1 MFGLKPKED
10 EFFKLFVDSCQV
22 VHEGACLLKNILEKP
37 SATSEDLGQISDIEH
52 KADDIND
59 AIIDRLNQTFLTP
72 LDREDIYSIAT
83 MLDDIVDMLQGA
95 VERMVLYKTGEPT
108 SGAGELARILIEST
122 SELMSAFQL
131 LKNIKGQQQNILEHV
146 RRICELESE
155 GDRVYRQEVAM
166 LFETCPDPIRIIKW
180 KEVLE
185 RLEEALDHCENV
197 ADLLRGVVMK
207 YA

>member
-1 MFGLKPKED
+1 MILWQFQSNK
-10 EFFKLFVDSCQV
+10 FSSF
-22 VHEGACLLKNILEKP
+22 LKNILEKP
-37 SATSEDLGQISDIEH
+37 SAESEDLRQISDIEH

-72 LDREDIYSIAT
+72 LDREDIYSMAT

-122 SELMSAFQL
+122 SELMAAFQL
-131 LKNIKGQQQNILEHV
+131 LKNIKGQQENILEHV
-146 RRICELESE
+146 RRICSLESE